1 MTKMLIIFTVLT
13 IANVIMS
20 TIKSIVTI
28 KADKWIASFVS
39 ALYYG
44 YYNVV
49 LIYTVADFPLWQK
62 VLVTF
67 ACNLIGVFIVKW
79 TEEKARKDKLWQL
92 SITIPKE
99 NIKDLYSDYT
109 VYNISHNYIE
119 AGPWGIFTVY
129 CETQQETTVAV
140 DLAKKYKAKMFA
152 TENKLSL

>member
-1 MTKMLIIFTVLT
+1 MTKMLIIFTMLT

-28 KADKWIASFVS
+28 KADKWVASFVS

-79 TEEKARKDKLWQL
+79 AEEKARKDKLWKIEVTVPAEFKNTVHSWL
-92 SITIPKE
+92 KDIPH
-99 NIKDLYSDYT
+99 S
-109 VYNISHNYIE
+109 YIE
-119 AGPWGIFTVY
+119 ISSKYTLFNFY
-129 CETQQETTVAV
+129 CATQEESEKVKIIVDEYGAKYFVAESKN
-140 DLAKKYKAKMFA
+140 L
-152 TENKLSL
+152 